1 MSEKKKIETKAK
13 KLWGRDLH
21 YNQAAPPHC
30 YQLKNIFNVKWK
42 KFFIGN
48 LLEIGCG
55 SGSDLNIFSK
65 NKKINK
71 ITAIDL
77 GDNITK
83 LSKKYIKNKNIRI
96 EKGNALSLN
105 YKNNQFDVVYSFG
118 VFHHTS
124 DPYACIKEARRV
136 LKKNGYLF
144 TYLYADH
151 EDIFIKR
158 IGIFF
163 EKILMSIFKLLP
175 YRFQNLICKI
185 LSPICW
191 IVFSV
196 PSIIFRLFGLNKF
209 SQKFPF
215 YFASHPFSLTNNLK
229 DRLMSPINYR
239 FSKSEIE
246 RILTKLKFAEFQ
258 VVKNA
263 SGIYICSKK

>member
-1 MSEKKKIETKAK
+1 MFDKKKIEIKAK

-21 YNQAAPPHC
+21 HNQAAPPHC
-30 YQLKNIFNVKWK
+30 YQLINIFNEKWK
-42 KFFIGN
+42 KFFSGN

-77 GDNITK
+77 GDNVAT
-83 LSKKYIKNKNIRI
+83 LSKKYIRNKNIRI
-96 EKGNALSLN
+96 ENGNALSLK
-105 YKNNQFDVVYSFG
+105 YKSNQFNVVYSFG

-124 DPYACIKEARRV
+124 DPFKCIEEARRV

-144 TYLYADH
+144 SYLYADH

-158 IGIFF
+158 LGVIF
-163 EKILMSIFKLLP
+163 EKILMSFFKIIP
-175 YRFQNLICKI
+175 YSFQNLICKI

-191 IVFSV
+191 TFFSV
-196 PSIIFRLFGLNKF
+196 PSIILRFFGFNKF
-209 SQKFPF
+209 SKKFPF
-215 YFASHPFSLTNNLK
+215 YFANDPFSLTNNLK
-229 DRLMSPINYR
+229 DRLMSPINHR

-246 RILTKLKFAEFQ
+246 KILTKLKFAEFQ

-263 SGIYICSKK
+263 SGIYFYSKK